1 MFGRCVVIDCPCRL
15 LILLHWFQGI
25 FVTKVLEEGPALGS
39 LVAGD
44 KIIQVGHKDACLH
57 A

>member
-1 MFGRCVVIDCPCRL
+1 MPI
-15 LILLHWFQGI
+15 INIIISWFQGI